1 MEKRSYG
8 DIMSEVFQSPLVEKF
23 QTRVRRRSLVISMGL
38 WMAGITALCLLLPQA
53 WWLWGPL
60 FLLFFPLAS
69 MINMSVRGVTEI
81 PISHLDD
88 RLAQL
93 RARAF
98 HDAYYIGVV
107 LALIGGIVLQEYLF
121 ATVGESRPLLSI
133 VPIGG
138 MLGGFLFGLPAV
150 MLAWRLPDEPEH
162 EEAAHG

>member
-1 MEKRSYG
+1 MGKRSYG
-8 DIMSEVFQSPLVEKF
+8 DIMSEVFESPLVERF
-23 QTRVRRRSLVISMGL
+23 QTRMRRRTLVLIMLAWMVGL
-38 WMAGITALCLLLPQA
+38 TAICLLLPDA

-81 PISHLDD
+81 PISYLDD

-98 HDAYYIGVV
+98 HDAYYVGVV
-107 LALIGGIVLQEYLF
+107 LALLGGITAQEFLF
-121 ATVGESRPLLSI
+121 SAAGDTRPFLSI

-150 MLAWRLPDEPEH
+150 MLAWRLPDEPEQ
-162 EEAAHG
+162 EEATHG